1 MDNVYPILQRGVDLD
16 IPLIQSSC
24 TNFALMNPEFFTS
37 KNAKTLSFEAYQRV
51 VTVLTDYYQT
61 GREKLKPSMIKASK
75 DNTDP
80 IHRDFEE
87 LYNCISDTGDVEFDI
102 GDKIVKAHRCILSS
116 FSASFDALLQTYQSN
131 QPICIPIKRPHESAS
146 PRVLPHDPTD
156 HHAKKRA
163 NTIVYYKNLNPSAFQ
178 SLLKYIYYGEKNF
191 SLLEA
196 CQLLPFVIDYKLT
209 DVQNLLEKKLKK
221 LPITS
226 EAVLFVLEIAETVM
240 KNSDVKKSLWERSL
254 TFVHANLPK
263 IDFRVLEAMPAP
275 IAADLI
281 LSLQRQLL
289 QNWSVFSPILQTE
302 GKLVNL
308 PSWRKAD
315 RRNSGKR
322 DDGLASSGGDSH
334 DRSRTLG
341 KQKSAKNV
349 LGTKDRS
356 ERSERSENPE

>member
-1 MDNVYPILQRGVDLD
+1 
-16 IPLIQSSC
+16 
-24 TNFALMNPEFFTS
+24 
-37 KNAKTLSFEAYQRV
+37 
-51 VTVLTDYYQT
+51 
-61 GREKLKPSMIKASK
+61 
-75 DNTDP
+75 
-80 IHRDFEE
+80 
-87 LYNCISDTGDVEFDI
+87 VEFDI
-102 GDKIVKAHRCILSS
+102 NDKIVKAHRCILSS
-116 FSASFDALLQTYQSN
+116 FSAPFDALLQTYQSN
-131 QPICIPIKRPHESAS
+131 QPIYIPVKRPPESAS
-146 PRVLPHDPTD
+146 PSSTPQL
-156 HHAKKRA
+156 KRA
-163 NTIVYYKNLNPSAFQ
+163 NPVVYYKNLNPSAFQ

-209 DVQNLLEKKLKK
+209 DLQDLLEKKLKK

-240 KNSDVKKSLWERSL
+240 KNSDVKKSLWDRSL

-308 PSWRKAD
+308 SSWRKAD

-322 DDGLASSGGDSH
+322 DDGLTSSGEGP
-334 DRSRTLG
+334 SRTLG

-349 LGTKDRS
+349 LGSKDRSDRS
-356 ERSERSENPE
+356 ERSERSENPD